1 MKKIFIIVFS
11 FLLSIPVYSQ
21 ILAGEKLDFEPRFL
35 VDMPT
40 AGVLKRGYVSV
51 GSDLMPGGVLLTRL
65 DVGVFD
71 NLSFGIS
78 YGGENVIGSGDVFW
92 YKYPGVNIRFKLID
106 ESLSLPSIAVGA
118 DLQGKGRYFDSESR
132 YEIKSPGIFAAV
144 SKNYK
149 LLGYLSLHGT
159 VNYSFEQKDGDGF
172 ANFMVGIEKTVG
184 PSVSVMV
191 EYNFGFNDNSNDR
204 YGKGNGYLHTGI
216 RWAVAEGFSLGFD
229 FRDLLNNKK
238 WSPSTADRG
247 IKFEFT
253 RRIL

>member
-1 MKKIFIIVFS
+1 M
-11 FLLSIPVYSQ
+11 
-21 ILAGEKLDFEPRFL
+21 
-35 VDMPT
+35 
-40 AGVLKRGYVSV
+40 
-51 GSDLMPGGVLLTRL
+51 
-65 DVGVFD
+65 
-71 NLSFGIS
+71 SFGIS

-204 YGKGNGYLHTGI
+204 YGKGNGYLRRYKMGSRRRI
-216 RWAVAEGFSLGFD
+216 
-229 FRDLLNNKK
+229 
-238 WSPSTADRG
+238 
-247 IKFEFT
+247 FT
-253 RRIL
+253 RLRFPRSAQQQKMVTLNRRQRHKV